1 MKPRCKPREIRLC
14 SQGSSFRPFHVSEI
28 ICPFPFVILGN
39 FSSGENSDSY
49 FALSCSSLIMSV
61 LLYCNDPKEHAKF
74 LETMM
79 RFKKNVC
86 LDLLAV
92 MAYGPTEVLQPSV
105 QLLFHYYPS
114 IDVGAYDSHFNT
126 FDRAS
131 RLNDLRA
138 RNYKSHPLSEEI
150 IGRNNPT
157 IYYNSPAMAIL

>member
-1 MKPRCKPREIRLC
+1 
-14 SQGSSFRPFHVSEI
+14 
-28 ICPFPFVILGN
+28 
-39 FSSGENSDSY
+39 
-49 FALSCSSLIMSV
+49 MSV

-114 IDVGAYDSHFNT
+114 IDVGK
-126 FDRAS
+126 
-131 RLNDLRA
+131 LMM
-138 RNYKSHPLSEEI
+138 
-150 IGRNNPT
+150 IGFESISISYAVNEQALKT
-157 IYYNSPAMAIL
+157 AILGWTNHCFCRGFFVEKKNGKNFAC

>member
-1 MKPRCKPREIRLC
+1 MILFAQLAQSLLIKRSPI
-14 SQGSSFRPFHVSEI
+14 FHSTELTFNDI
-28 ICPFPFVILGN
+28 IILGN

-92 MAYGPTEVLQPSV
+92 MAYGPTEVLQPAV

-114 IDVGAYDSHFNT
+114 IDVGEF
-126 FDRAS
+126 
-131 RLNDLRA
+131 
-138 RNYKSHPLSEEI
+138 
-150 IGRNNPT
+150 
-157 IYYNSPAMAIL
+157 